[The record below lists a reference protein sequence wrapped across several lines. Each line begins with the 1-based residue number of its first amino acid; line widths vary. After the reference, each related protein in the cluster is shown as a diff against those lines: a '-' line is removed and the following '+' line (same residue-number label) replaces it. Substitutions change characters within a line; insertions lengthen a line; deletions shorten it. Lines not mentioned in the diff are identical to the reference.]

1 MTIPD
6 FTTALTTTEQTR
18 LTTCESIIE
27 VGLSTFVDVGMALLE
42 VRDSRLYRQQ
52 YATFEAYCSERWNMV
67 ASRARQLIAA
77 ANTVGNLGSV
87 TTVTPANEAQTRE
100 LMGLSP
106 DVQREVWQTAVETA
120 PNGKITAAHVKT
132 IVRLNEAIAAA
143 PEAVQDVVAQFGVSD
158 ADTVDELTRLH
169 NSRRDTFAEV
179 AASGYIQPGDE
190 EEAVHISDGYKA
202 VRAAIDQKVQ
212 IHKSLSGVPAALQ
225 MSVSNE
231 WYTPAQYIEAARWVM
246 GGIDLDPASN
256 PIANETVKAATYYT
270 QADNGLAYE
279 WEGRVWLNPPYGR
292 DEGESNQAIWSARLI
307 EEYRAGRV
315 TEAVLLVNAVTDR
328 VWFAP
333 LWDFTI
339 CFTDH
344 RIRFYDE
351 DGEAGSPTHG
361 NALIYLGEH
370 KDRFVAAFR
379 PFGPVVLEVAR

>member
-18 LTTCESIIE
+18 LTSCESIIE

-87 TTVTPANEAQTRE
+87 TTVTPTNEAQTRE

-106 DVQREVWQTAVETA
+106 DAQREVWQTAVETA

-202 VRAAIDQKVQ
+202 VRSAIDQK
-212 IHKSLSGVPAALQ
+212 IHIHRSLNGADKLAAMMSSESG
-225 MSVSNE
+225 E
-231 WYTPAQYIEAARWVM
+231 WYTPRAFMRAVAEVWPV
-246 GGIDLDPASN
+246 IDLDPASSKE
-256 PIANETVKAATYYT
+256 ANQVIGAQRIFTMEDDALAQDWTSETLY
-270 QADNGLAYE
+270 
-279 WEGRVWLNPPYGR
+279 LNPPYG
-292 DEGESNQAIWSARLI
+292 DVIADFIAKLLYEV
-307 EEYRAGRV
+307 RAGHV
-315 TEAVLLVNAVTDR
+315 QEAIVLVPARTDTAWFRSMRHYPRCFISGRLKFRQPGMTNENSAPFPSAVFYIGEDLNRFTASFSALGDVYR
-328 VWFAP
+328 
-333 LWDFTI
+333 LW
-339 CFTDH
+339 
-344 RIRFYDE
+344 
-351 DGEAGSPTHG
+351 
-361 NALIYLGEH
+361 
-370 KDRFVAAFR
+370 
-379 PFGPVVLEVAR
+379 EV

>member
-1 MTIPD
+1 MTNPDLITSLTIP
-6 FTTALTTTEQTR
+6 EQSR
-18 LTTCESIIE
+18 LAACETVIE
-27 VGLSTFVDVGMALLE
+27 AGLATFVDVGTALLE
-42 VRDSRLYRQQ
+42 VRDSRLYRAE
-52 YATFEAYCSERWNMV
+52 YATFESYCADRWNMV

-77 ANTVGNLGSV
+77 ANTVGNLSSV
-87 TTVTPANEAQTRE
+87 TTVTPANERTARE

-106 DVQREVWQTAVETA
+106 EEQREAWQAAVATA
-120 PNGKITAAHVKT
+120 PDGKLTAAHVRAV
-132 IVRLNEAIAAA
+132 VRINEAIAVA
-143 PEAVQDVVAQFGVSD
+143 PDVVREAVERFGVSD
-158 ADTVDELTRLH
+158 ADTVHELTRLH

-190 EEAVHISDGYKA
+190 QEAVHITDGYKA

-225 MSVSNE
+225 MSESNE
-231 WYTPAQYIEAARWVM
+231 WYTPAQYIEAARQVM

-256 PIANETVKAATYYT
+256 PTANETVNAATFYT

-292 DEGESNQAIWSARLI
+292 DGGESNQATWSARLI

-333 LWDFTI
+333 LWDFVI
-339 CFTDH
+339 CFTNH

-351 DGEAGSPTHG
+351 SGEAGSPTHG

-370 KDRFVAAFR
+370 KDRFVEAFKG
-379 PFGPVVLEVAR
+379 FGPVVLEVAR